1 MRLMHNRCIINAF
14 DANIMELRRL
24 NHLLI
29 LAEEQHF
36 ARAASRVRLSQPAFS
51 RSIQA
56 LEEEVGIRLFD
67 RKKGDV
73 HVTPAGEYMIER
85 ARKLLFEARC
95 LQRDMDLYR
104 GSHVGDLA
112 IGVGP
117 IVAVELMP
125 RVLAE
130 LRTAHPHVAMQVEQ
144 TNTKQLMDR
153 LFAESLEFIVA
164 DARDVRDDNQT
175 DVKVLP
181 GQPVQCFAHARH
193 PLAGK
198 SCTLT
203 EAWEFGVS
211 SVKIS
216 DTTNRKIAK
225 ALRLPMGQSP
235 VLALQCNNHAV
246 LTSLALSTDTV
257 LISTPNAV
265 RSDLQS
271 GALVCLTVT
280 DMPSVV
286 TRFGI
291 VTLRNRTPSPI
302 AKTAMACIYRV
313 AKQLDSI

>member
-1 MRLMHNRCIINAF
+1 MLPTLTIAAP
-14 DANIMELRRL
+14 DLRRL
-24 NHLLI
+24 NHLLV

-85 ARKLLFEARC
+85 ARKLLFEARS

-104 GSHVGDLA
+104 GSDVGDLA

-125 RVLAE
+125 RILAE
-130 LRTAHPHVAMQVEQ
+130 LRSAHPHVAMQVEQ
-144 TNTKQLMDR
+144 TSTKQLMDR

-164 DARDVRDDNQT
+164 DARDVPDDNQT

-198 SCTLT
+198 SSTLA

-211 SVKIS
+211 SVRIS
-216 DTTNRKIAK
+216 DTTR
-225 ALRLPMGQSP
+225 
-235 VLALQCNNHAV
+235 
-246 LTSLALSTDTV
+246 
-257 LISTPNAV
+257 
-265 RSDLQS
+265 
-271 GALVCLTVT
+271 
-280 DMPSVV
+280 
-286 TRFGI
+286 
-291 VTLRNRTPSPI
+291 
-302 AKTAMACIYRV
+302 AC
-313 AKQLDSI
+313 SH